1 MLRAG
6 EGLYRALQL
15 QGLGAGERQHALLL
29 LRQALCSAIHASTDH
44 ALMLRAGELRGLY
57 RGLQLQGLSAG
68 ERLDVLLHVKFC
80 AKEFDCAL
88 TRELVQLIDREAD
101 LINR

>member
-1 MLRAG
+1 M
-6 EGLYRALQL
+6 
-15 QGLGAGERQHALLL
+15 
-29 LRQALCSAIHASTDH
+29 
-44 ALMLRAGELRGLY
+44 Y
-57 RGLQLQGLSAG
+57 RGLQLQGLAAG

-101 LINR
+101 LINRYAMQLLCNVASGQLHEALHPGLL